1 MKLSLLFGRVFAPVL
16 DLTKHFQQVIQE
28 KNFCCCNFILFI
40 NILLESLVQAHV
52 CPHLASF
59 CLESFPG
66 RTFYE
71 IKEMDFKIF

>member
-16 DLTKHFQQVIQE
+16 DLTKNFQQVIQE
-28 KNFCCCNFILFI
+28 KHFFILFI

-71 IKEMDFKIF
+71 IKEMEFKIF

>member
-16 DLTKHFQQVIQE
+16 DLTKNFQQVIQE
-28 KNFCCCNFILFI
+28 KHFFILFI

>member
-16 DLTKHFQQVIQE
+16 DLTKSFQQVIQE
-28 KNFCCCNFILFI
+28 KHFFILFI